1 MSLVSKLIAA
11 GVGTKTSL
19 KGASV
24 STLKELLDTGV
35 YEVPPYHTIYEKL
48 LRGEK
53 TKEPTKLY
61 NWMKLNSV
69 TFPTPDVTYDQFAAD
84 PAAVERS
91 PRPWGEV
98 GYFLT
103 ELRSRLGPDWAKKVL
118 AIKINPKTK
127 KKEPIYDLS
136 KVRGVKRLGVPGRQG
151 TVIKLTFNGIDY
163 AIKVAAKTTSC
174 GDGSAGGMGFL
185 KQARLQQI
193 AAEWGVTCPVYAV
206 HCIPGKTEVPF
217 MAMPMMGQRMVD
229 IYGYDDEWSEQH
241 QKEFWNLRL
250 LMDTYVGMAHN
261 DGNCLNV
268 MTDTHGNVKLIDFDR
283 SYLMDPKHIKDYGF
297 YNNLCFM
304 TLHGCFRNP
313 NNGKV
318 LRKAMEK
325 LYPDWLPKG
334 DDRRAIW
341 RRERMTLRKGLK
353 PYSGVCKKD
362 PADPKGAV
370 FFQPFKLIEPAIAV
384 FPPQASA
391 FDALRSFCNGQKYS
405 QWQKLSTE
413 VVDGLVE
420 VAEWCIANKKGNQDL
435 AIKIMRYADAHSQ
448 SHRRF
453 HPSSEREG
461 TDEEDLKRQ
470 DKGKKCLVM

>member
-1 MSLVSKLIAA
+1 MSLVSKLLTA

-19 KGASV
+19 KGASA

-35 YEVPPYHTIYEKL
+35 YEVPQYHTIYEKL
-48 LRGEK
+48 VRGET

-69 TFPTPDVTYDQFAAD
+69 TFPMPNVTYDQFAAD
-84 PAAVERS
+84 PAAAARS

-98 GYFLT
+98 EYFLT
-103 ELRSRLGPDWAKKVL
+103 ELRSKLGSNWAKKVL
-118 AIKINPKTK
+118 AIYKNPKTGEE
-127 KKEPIYDLS
+127 EPVHDLS

-174 GDGSAGGMGFL
+174 GDGSTGGMGFL

-206 HCIPGKTEVPF
+206 HCIPGKKEMPF
-217 MAMPMMGQRMVD
+217 MAMPMMGQRLVD
-229 IYGYDDEWSEQH
+229 IYGYNGEWSEQH

-250 LMDTYVGMAHN
+250 LMDTYVGMVHN

-268 MTDTHGNVKLIDFDR
+268 MTDPHGNVKLIDFDR
-283 SYLMDPKHIKDYGF
+283 SYLMDPKHNKDHGF

-304 TLHGCFRNP
+304 PLHGCFRNP

-325 LYPDWLPKG
+325 LYPSWKTKNAQNIYRARYNKYKG
-334 DDRRAIW
+334 VRYYIGSSC
-341 RRERMTLRKGLK
+341 ER
-353 PYSGVCKKD
+353 GV
-362 PADPKGAV
+362 ADPKGAV
-370 FFQPFKLIEPAIAV
+370 FFQPFKLIEPAVAV

-391 FDALRSFCNGQKYS
+391 FDALRSFCRDQKHT
-405 QWQKLSTE
+405 QWEKLSVE
-413 VVDGLVE
+413 IIASLVE
-420 VAEWCIANKKGNQDL
+420 VAEWCIAKKKGNQDL
-435 AIKIMRYADAHSQ
+435 ADKIIDYASNNLLY
-448 SHRRF
+448 
-453 HPSSEREG
+453 REKTSRNG
-461 TDEEDLKRQ
+461 ENIN
-470 DKGKKCLVM
+470 